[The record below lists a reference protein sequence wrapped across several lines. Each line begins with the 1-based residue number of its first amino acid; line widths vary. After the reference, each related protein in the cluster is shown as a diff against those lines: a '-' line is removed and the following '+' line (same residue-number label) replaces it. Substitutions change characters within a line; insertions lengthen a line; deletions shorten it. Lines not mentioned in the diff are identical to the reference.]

1 MEFLESPME
10 DQIEGLSALNTALCD
25 EANYLEEMLR
35 WAYSKLYG
43 RTFSNMEDALMADRI
58 KLWIEHGIAG

>member
-1 MEFLESPME
+1 MEFTESSME
-10 DQIEGLSALNTALCD
+10 DQIEGLSALNTALYG
-25 EANYLEEMLR
+25 EVSYLEEMLR
-35 WAYSKLYG
+35 WAYSKLQG